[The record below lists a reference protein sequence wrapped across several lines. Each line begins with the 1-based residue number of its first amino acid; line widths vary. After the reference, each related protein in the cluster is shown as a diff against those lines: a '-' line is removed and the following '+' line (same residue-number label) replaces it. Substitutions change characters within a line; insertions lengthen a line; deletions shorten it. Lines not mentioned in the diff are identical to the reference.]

1 MLIIADGLWWLIGV
15 LWSNQVDAMACVV
28 AVVKVDGGG
37 RARARR
43 HREEEDGDE
52 KARGKVERDP

>member
-1 MLIIADGLWWLIGV
+1 MLWFD
-15 LWSNQVDAMACVV
+15 QVDAAALVD
-28 AVVKVDGGG
+28 AVTKVDGGG